1 MATPR
6 RRRARVGALGL
17 GLAAVLGLLAGCVG
31 IPTSGPISTGSPAPV
46 DQSLPIPLAALPQR
60 DDTPEGIV
68 AGFFS
73 AARAGVFDDFGVARE
88 FLTRTADGTWD
99 PWERLLV
106 AASDPELSLEG
117 EDTVVAAVE
126 LAGSVNRDGVFE
138 EAAPGSEVTL
148 SFGMRRDANGQWR
161 IEDLQN
167 GIVIRDSAFEA
178 SFSPVPVYFA
188 TPDWQVAVP
197 ELRWLPD
204 QSLLRDTVHALFDGP
219 SPWLADAVA
228 TAAPTLGAPV
238 EVDVP
243 GQGGLVTIGL
253 PASALQ
259 ERWADGQRAQLQAQ
273 LEVTLVSGRLRGVVS
288 AVALTLMGANGPFPF
303 GVDPDEEIPELLI
316 DPQPSTGP
324 FGIVDGV
331 IAEVAGPEPE
341 PVVGLPS
348 LVDIEAPNHPA
359 ASPDGTVWVVL
370 DGSRQLL
377 LLPSDGGSPQPL
389 LNGADLLPPSVD
401 RYGWVWTGERA
412 SRGMLTAVSPEGTV
426 VDVAAPLLVDS
437 EVRSIRVSR
446 DGARIAIASVDT
458 DGRTRIQVASVVRA
472 AGGAGEPRTLGD
484 GALTVGTVLVDVTE
498 LAWSNEQTLAV
509 LGVAD
514 GSQQR
519 ALHQVM
525 VGGPTTL
532 LQVVSEDTVG
542 LAAARG
548 TDGIYVVDDDGVLK
562 LLRGQSWLEI
572 ASGVVDPAFPG

>member
-1 MATPR
+1 MVTPR
-6 RRRARVGALGL
+6 RRRAGARALGL
-17 GLAAVLGLLAGCVG
+17 GLAAVLGLLAGCVS

-88 FLTRTADGTWD
+88 FLTRSANGSWD

-106 AASDPELSLEG
+106 ARSDPELSLQG
-117 EDTVVAAVE
+117 ETVVAAVE

-238 EVDVP
+238 EVGDP
-243 GQGGLVTIGL
+243 AQGGLVTIGL

-288 AVALTLMGANGPFPF
+288 SVALTLMGANGPFPF
-303 GVDPDEEIPELLI
+303 GVDPDEEIPELAT
-316 DPQPSTGP
+316 DPQPSIGP

-331 IAEVAGPEPE
+331 IAEVGGAEPE
-341 PVVGLPS
+341 PVEGLPT
-348 LVDIEAPNHPA
+348 LVDLAAPNHPA
-359 ASPDGTVWVVL
+359 ASPDGSVWVVL
-370 DGSRQLL
+370 DGTRRLL
-377 LLPSDGGSPQPL
+377 LLPTDGGPPQPL
-389 LNGADLLPPSVD
+389 LDGSDLLPPSVD
-401 RYGWVWTGERA
+401 RYGWVWSGERA
-412 SRGMLTAVSPEGTV
+412 SHGMLTAVAPDGTV

-472 AGGAGEPRTLGD
+472 AGEAGEPRTLGA
-484 GALTVGTVLVDVTE
+484 GALTVGTQLVDVTE
-498 LAWSNEQTLAV
+498 LAWSDEQTLAV
-509 LGVAD
+509 LGVAA

-525 VGGPTTL
+525 VGGRTTL
-532 LQVVSEDTVG
+532 LQVVAEETIG

-548 TDGIYVVDDDGVLK
+548 NDGIYVVDADGVLRA
-562 LLRGQSWLEI
+562 LRGSSSWVEV